1 MKSILTSQLSTFNSH
16 KNTTMKHK
24 SIFSLLFF
32 LMGVGIAT
40 TSCEDMLTPDLTRY
54 TENFSGRDTVYFYN
68 GILRNVQDM
77 VEQNELLGDLRSDL
91 VATTKYTSDSISNI
105 VKYENKRI
113 DGEDQLLN
121 RAAYY
126 KVINQCNFYL
136 AKVDTTAQKNNFKYM
151 KREYAQVLNIR
162 AWAYL
167 QLVQT
172 YGTVPFITKP
182 VDNADT
188 GWEKNPEKW
197 ASADNL
203 LDLLKADL
211 KTANVIEYANGYGY
225 PDYGE
230 YKTGNSNFSVKT
242 SYLRFY
248 SDLILGDLYLL
259 HSANRQDYVE
269 AAKSYYKFL
278 RRYNNTT
285 YNVAGN
291 FASYTRSQL
300 PNGTYQYSPRVDAWI
315 GSGLNASSLGNENI
329 TIIPSAANNTFGR
342 VLSRSVQIFGF
353 DPSSRNSTS
362 SDVNGGNVSTS
373 GQVTISVN
381 YRSRQVGPSNAYVN
395 LCKAQSYS
403 NTEYAND
410 GTASNIN
417 YYTGVG
423 DARLHGSAPIVE
435 TKEGGREESENRYIM
450 KSAVPASV
458 DGSGLANGYSFK
470 HFRSIYRV
478 RQVWLRYAEAINR
491 AGYPRLAF
499 AVLRDGLN
507 RQTLPTLTDSI
518 KYIDKDSVYHTVTYL
533 DSTSVE
539 NSSRGVFYLG
549 NDEMRRAQ
557 ADPEHA
563 LFLPDFVN
571 KDNNEWLSN
580 RGIHEQ
586 GCGASSVLDTIFSYK
601 NVVAKRIEEEAKR
614 TNSLTASV
622 KRQIRN
628 LRRYDA
634 TGDEEEGDG
643 PTLDEIRETYK
654 EIDEPAPAEV
664 NPLEVQAVETLIAD
678 ECALETAYEGSRMF
692 DLIRFA
698 RHMNNDASGASNFN
712 ATYGTT
718 WLAWKIARRNENLKP
733 YESPAVYDG
742 SLYTLLLNPENWY
755 IVSPKY

>member
-1 MKSILTSQLSTFNSH
+1 
-16 KNTTMKHK
+16 
-24 SIFSLLFF
+24 
-32 LMGVGIAT
+32 MGVGIAT

-91 VATTKYTSDSISNI
+91 VTTTKYTSDSISNI

-136 AKVDTTAQKNNFKYM
+136 AKVDTTAQKNNIKYM

-197 ASADNL
+197 ATADNL

-211 KTANVIEYANGYGY
+211 KTANGIEYANGYGY

-230 YKTGNSNFSVKT
+230 YQTGNSNFKVNTK
-242 SYLRFY
+242 YLRFY

-259 HSANRQDYVE
+259 HSANRQDYIE

-278 RRYNNTT
+278 RRYNNST
-285 YNVAGN
+285 YNVTGG
-291 FASYTRSQL
+291 FATYSRYQL
-300 PNGTYQYSPRVDAWI
+300 PNGTYQYTPNVDSWI

-342 VLSRSVQIFGF
+342 VLSRNVQIFGF

-362 SDVNGGNVSTS
+362 SDVNGGSVSTS

-395 LCKAQSYS
+395 LCKTQSYS
-403 NTEYAND
+403 NTEYAS
-410 GTASNIN
+410 GIASNIT
-417 YYTGVG
+417 YFTGVG
-423 DARLHGSAPIVE
+423 DARMYGTAPIVE
-435 TKEGGREESENRYIM
+435 TKEGGRDENENRYIM
-450 KSAVPASV
+450 KSAVPSSV
-458 DGSGLANGYSFK
+458 DGSGLAHGASFK
-470 HFRSIYRV
+470 QFRSIYRV

-491 AGYPRLAF
+491 AGFPRLAF
-499 AVLRDGLN
+499 AVLRDGIDH
-507 RQTLPTLTDSI
+507 QTLPTLTDSI
-518 KYIDKDSVYHTVTYL
+518 KYINADSTKYHTVTYL

-539 NSSRGVFYLG
+539 NTSRGVFYLG

-557 ADPEHA
+557 AEPEHS
-563 LFLPDFVN
+563 LFLPDFEN

-622 KRQIRN
+622 KRHIRN
-628 LRRYDA
+628 LRRYDVTVGDDTNTG
-634 TGDEEEGDG
+634 TGDVEEDG
-643 PTLDEIRETYK
+643 EQK
-654 EIDEPAPAEV
+654 EPAPAEV

-698 RHMNNDASGASNFN
+698 RHMNNDASGVPGFTP
-712 ATYGTT
+712 TYGTT

-733 YESPAVYDG
+733 YEDPTLYDG
-742 SLYTLLLNPENWY
+742 SLYTLLLDPNNWY

>member
-1 MKSILTSQLSTFNSH
+1 
-16 KNTTMKHK
+16 
-24 SIFSLLFF
+24 
-32 LMGVGIAT
+32 MGVGIAT

-136 AKVDTTAQKNNFKYM
+136 AKVDTTAQKNNIKYM

-197 ASADNL
+197 ATADNL

-211 KTANVIEYANGYGY
+211 KTANGIEYANGYGY

-230 YKTGNSNFSVKT
+230 YQTGNSNFKVNTK
-242 SYLRFY
+242 YLRFY

-259 HSANRQDYVE
+259 HSANRQDYIE

-285 YNVAGN
+285 YNVTGN
-291 FASYTRSQL
+291 FATYSRSQL
-300 PNGTYQYSPRVDAWI
+300 PNGTYQYYPRVDSWI

-342 VLSRSVQIFGF
+342 VLSRNVQIFGF

-362 SDVNGGNVSTS
+362 SDVNGGSVSTS

-395 LCKAQSYS
+395 LCKTQSYS
-403 NTEYAND
+403 NTEYAS
-410 GTASNIN
+410 GIASNIT
-417 YYTGVG
+417 YFTGVG
-423 DARLHGSAPIVE
+423 DARMYGTAPIVE
-435 TKEGGREESENRYIM
+435 TKEGGRDENENRYIM
-450 KSAVPASV
+450 KSAVPSSV
-458 DGSGLANGYSFK
+458 DGSGLAHGASFK

-491 AGYPRLAF
+491 AGFPRLAF
-499 AVLRDGLN
+499 AVLRDGLDH
-507 RQTLPTLTDSI
+507 QTLPTLTDSI
-518 KYIDKDSVYHTVTYL
+518 KYINADSTKYHTVTYL

-539 NSSRGVFYLG
+539 NTSRGVFYLG

-557 ADPEHA
+557 AEPEHS
-563 LFLPDFVN
+563 LFLPDFEN

-622 KRQIRN
+622 KRHIRN
-628 LRRYDA
+628 LRRYDVTVGDDTNTG
-634 TGDEEEGDG
+634 TGDVEEDG
-643 PTLDEIRETYK
+643 EQK
-654 EIDEPAPAEV
+654 EPAPAEV

-698 RHMNNDASGASNFN
+698 RHMNNDASGVPGFTP
-712 ATYGTT
+712 TYGTT

-733 YESPAVYDG
+733 YEDPTIYDG
-742 SLYTLLLNPENWY
+742 SLYTLLLDPNNWY

>member
-1 MKSILTSQLSTFNSH
+1 
-16 KNTTMKHK
+16 
-24 SIFSLLFF
+24 
-32 LMGVGIAT
+32 MGVGIAT

-91 VATTKYTSDSISNI
+91 VTTTKYTSDSISNI

-136 AKVDTTAQKNNFKYM
+136 AKVDTTAQKNNIKYM

-197 ASADNL
+197 ATADNL

-211 KTANVIEYANGYGY
+211 KTANGIEYANGYGY

-230 YKTGNSNFSVKT
+230 YQTGNSNFKVNTK
-242 SYLRFY
+242 YLRFY

-259 HSANRQDYVE
+259 HSANRQDYIE

-278 RRYNNTT
+278 RRYNNST
-285 YNVAGN
+285 YNVTGG
-291 FASYTRSQL
+291 FATYSRYQL
-300 PNGTYQYSPRVDAWI
+300 PNGTYQYTPNVDSWI

-342 VLSRSVQIFGF
+342 VLSRNVQIFGF

-362 SDVNGGNVSTS
+362 SDVNGGSVSTS

-395 LCKAQSYS
+395 LCKTQSYS
-403 NTEYAND
+403 NTEYAS
-410 GTASNIN
+410 GIASNIT
-417 YYTGVG
+417 YFTGVG
-423 DARLHGSAPIVE
+423 DARMYGTAPIVE
-435 TKEGGREESENRYIM
+435 TKEGGRDENENRYIM
-450 KSAVPASV
+450 KSAVPSSV
-458 DGSGLANGYSFK
+458 DGSGLAHGASFK

-491 AGYPRLAF
+491 AGFPRLAF
-499 AVLRDGLN
+499 AVLRDGIDH
-507 RQTLPTLTDSI
+507 QTLPTLTDSI
-518 KYIDKDSVYHTVTYL
+518 KYINADSTKYHTVTYL

-539 NSSRGVFYLG
+539 NTSRGVFYLG

-557 ADPEHA
+557 AEPEHS
-563 LFLPDFVN
+563 LFLPDFEN

-622 KRQIRN
+622 KRHIRN
-628 LRRYDA
+628 LRRYDVTVGDDTNTG
-634 TGDEEEGDG
+634 TGDVEEDG
-643 PTLDEIRETYK
+643 EQK
-654 EIDEPAPAEV
+654 EPAPAEV

-698 RHMNNDASGASNFN
+698 RHMNNDASGVSSFTP
-712 ATYGTT
+712 TYGTT

-733 YESPAVYDG
+733 YEDPTIYDG
-742 SLYTLLLNPENWY
+742 SLYTLLLDPSNWY

>member
-1 MKSILTSQLSTFNSH
+1 
-16 KNTTMKHK
+16 
-24 SIFSLLFF
+24 
-32 LMGVGIAT
+32 MGVGIAT

-136 AKVDTTAQKNNFKYM
+136 AKVDTTAQKNNIKYM

-197 ASADNL
+197 ATADNL

-211 KTANVIEYANGYGY
+211 KTANGIEYANGYGY

-230 YKTGNSNFSVKT
+230 YQTGNSNFKVNTK
-242 SYLRFY
+242 YLRFY

-259 HSANRQDYVE
+259 HSANRQDYIE

-285 YNVAGN
+285 YNVTGN
-291 FASYTRSQL
+291 FATYSRSQL
-300 PNGTYQYSPRVDAWI
+300 PNGTYQYYPRVDSWI

-342 VLSRSVQIFGF
+342 VLSRNVQIFGF

-362 SDVNGGNVSTS
+362 SDVNGGSVSTS

-403 NTEYAND
+403 NTEYAS
-410 GTASNIN
+410 GIASNIT
-417 YYTGVG
+417 YFTGVG
-423 DARLHGSAPIVE
+423 DARMYGTAPIVE
-435 TKEGGREESENRYIM
+435 TKEGGRDENENRYIM
-450 KSAVPASV
+450 KSAVPSSV
-458 DGSGLANGYSFK
+458 DGSGLAHGASFK

-491 AGYPRLAF
+491 AGFPRLAF
-499 AVLRDGLN
+499 AVLRDGLDH
-507 RQTLPTLTDSI
+507 QTLPTLTDSI
-518 KYIDKDSVYHTVTYL
+518 KYINADSTKYHTVTYL

-539 NSSRGVFYLG
+539 NTSRGVFYLG

-557 ADPEHA
+557 AEPEHS
-563 LFLPDFVN
+563 LFLPDFEN

-622 KRQIRN
+622 KRKIRN
-628 LRRYDA
+628 LRRYDVTVGDDTNTG
-634 TGDEEEGDG
+634 TGDVEEDG
-643 PTLDEIRETYK
+643 EQK
-654 EIDEPAPAEV
+654 EPAPAEV

-698 RHMNNDASGASNFN
+698 RHMNNDASGVPGFTP
-712 ATYGTT
+712 TYGTT

-733 YESPAVYDG
+733 YEDPTIYDG
-742 SLYTLLLNPENWY
+742 SLYTLLLDPSNWY

>member
-1 MKSILTSQLSTFNSH
+1 
-16 KNTTMKHK
+16 
-24 SIFSLLFF
+24 
-32 LMGVGIAT
+32 MGVGIST

-91 VATTKYTSDSISNI
+91 VTTTKYTSDSISNI

-136 AKVDTTAQKNNFKYM
+136 AKVDTTAQKNNIKYM

-197 ASADNL
+197 ATADNL

-211 KTANVIEYANGYGY
+211 KTANGIEYANGYGY

-230 YKTGNSNFSVKT
+230 YQTGNSNFKVNTK
-242 SYLRFY
+242 YLRFY

-259 HSANRQDYVE
+259 HSANRQDYIE

-278 RRYNNTT
+278 RRYNNST
-285 YNVAGN
+285 YNVTGG
-291 FASYTRSQL
+291 FATYSRYQL
-300 PNGTYQYSPRVDAWI
+300 PNGTYQYTPNVDSWI

-342 VLSRSVQIFGF
+342 VLSRNVQIFGF

-362 SDVNGGNVSTS
+362 SDVNGGSVSTS

-403 NTEYAND
+403 NTEYAS
-410 GTASNIN
+410 GIASNIT
-417 YYTGVG
+417 YFTGVG
-423 DARLHGSAPIVE
+423 DARMYGTAPIVE
-435 TKEGGREESENRYIM
+435 TKEGGRDENENRYIM
-450 KSAVPASV
+450 KSAVPSSV
-458 DGSGLANGYSFK
+458 DGSGLAHGASFK

-491 AGYPRLAF
+491 AGFPRLAF
-499 AVLRDGLN
+499 AVLRDGLDH
-507 RQTLPTLTDSI
+507 QTLPTLTDSI
-518 KYIDKDSVYHTVTYL
+518 KYINADSTKYHTVTYL

-539 NSSRGVFYLG
+539 NTSRGVFYLG

-557 ADPEHA
+557 AEPEHS
-563 LFLPDFVN
+563 LFLPDFEN

-622 KRQIRN
+622 KRHIRN
-628 LRRYDA
+628 LRRYDVTVGDDTNTG
-634 TGDEEEGDG
+634 TGDVEEDG
-643 PTLDEIRETYK
+643 EQK
-654 EIDEPAPAEV
+654 EPAPAEV

-698 RHMNNDASGASNFN
+698 RHMNNDASGVPGFTP
-712 ATYGTT
+712 TYGTT

-733 YESPAVYDG
+733 YEDPTIYDG
-742 SLYTLLLNPENWY
+742 SLYTLLLDPSNWY

>member
-1 MKSILTSQLSTFNSH
+1 
-16 KNTTMKHK
+16 
-24 SIFSLLFF
+24 
-32 LMGVGIAT
+32 MGVGIAT

-91 VATTKYTSDSISNI
+91 VTTTKYTSDSISNI

-136 AKVDTTAQKNNFKYM
+136 AKVDTTAQKNNIKYM

-197 ASADNL
+197 ATADNL

-211 KTANVIEYANGYGY
+211 KTANGIEYANGYGY

-230 YKTGNSNFSVKT
+230 YQTGNSNFKVNTK
-242 SYLRFY
+242 YLRFY

-259 HSANRQDYVE
+259 HSANRQDYIE

-278 RRYNNTT
+278 RRYNNST
-285 YNVAGN
+285 YNVTGG
-291 FASYTRSQL
+291 FATYSRYQL
-300 PNGTYQYSPRVDAWI
+300 PNGTYQYTPNVDSWI

-342 VLSRSVQIFGF
+342 VLSRNVQIFGF

-362 SDVNGGNVSTS
+362 SDVNGGSVSTS

-403 NTEYAND
+403 NTEYAS
-410 GTASNIN
+410 GIASNIT
-417 YYTGVG
+417 YFTGVG
-423 DARLHGSAPIVE
+423 DARMYGTAPIVE
-435 TKEGGREESENRYIM
+435 TKEGGRDENENRYIM
-450 KSAVPASV
+450 KSAVPSSV
-458 DGSGLANGYSFK
+458 DGSGLAHGASFK

-491 AGYPRLAF
+491 AGFPRLAF
-499 AVLRDGLN
+499 AVLRDGLDH
-507 RQTLPTLTDSI
+507 QTLPTLTDSI
-518 KYIDKDSVYHTVTYL
+518 KYINADSTKYHTVTYL

-539 NSSRGVFYLG
+539 NTSRGVFYLG

-557 ADPEHA
+557 AEPEHS
-563 LFLPDFVN
+563 LFLPDFEN

-622 KRQIRN
+622 KRKIRN
-628 LRRYDA
+628 LRRYDVTVGDDTNTG
-634 TGDEEEGDG
+634 TGDVEEDG
-643 PTLDEIRETYK
+643 EQK
-654 EIDEPAPAEV
+654 EPAPAEV

-698 RHMNNDASGASNFN
+698 RHMNNDASGVPSFTP
-712 ATYGTT
+712 TYGTT

-733 YESPAVYDG
+733 YEDPTLYDG
-742 SLYTLLLNPENWY
+742 SLYTLLLDPNNWY

>member
-1 MKSILTSQLSTFNSH
+1 
-16 KNTTMKHK
+16 
-24 SIFSLLFF
+24 
-32 LMGVGIAT
+32 MGVGIAT

-91 VATTKYTSDSISNI
+91 VTTTKYTSDSISNI

-136 AKVDTTAQKNNFKYM
+136 AKVDTTAQKNNIKYM

-197 ASADNL
+197 ATADNL

-211 KTANVIEYANGYGY
+211 KTANGIEYANGYGY

-230 YKTGNSNFSVKT
+230 YQTGNSNFKVNTK
-242 SYLRFY
+242 YLRFY

-259 HSANRQDYVE
+259 HSANRQDYIE

-278 RRYNNTT
+278 RRYNNST
-285 YNVAGN
+285 YNVTGG
-291 FASYTRSQL
+291 FATYSRYQL
-300 PNGTYQYSPRVDAWI
+300 PNGTYQYTPNVDSWI

-342 VLSRSVQIFGF
+342 VLSRNVQIFGF

-362 SDVNGGNVSTS
+362 SDVNGGSVSTS

-403 NTEYAND
+403 NTEYAS
-410 GTASNIN
+410 GIASNIT
-417 YYTGVG
+417 YFTGVG
-423 DARLHGSAPIVE
+423 DARMYGTAPIVE
-435 TKEGGREESENRYIM
+435 TKEGGRDENENRYIM

-458 DGSGLANGYSFK
+458 DGSGLAHGASFK

-491 AGYPRLAF
+491 AGFPRLAF
-499 AVLRDGLN
+499 AVLRDGLDH
-507 RQTLPTLTDSI
+507 QTLPTLTDSI
-518 KYIDKDSVYHTVTYL
+518 KYINADSTKYHTVTYL

-539 NSSRGVFYLG
+539 NTSRGVFYLG

-557 ADPEHA
+557 AEPEHS
-563 LFLPDFVN
+563 LFLPDFEN

-622 KRQIRN
+622 KRHIRN
-628 LRRYDA
+628 LRRYDVTVGDDTNTG
-634 TGDEEEGDG
+634 TGDVEEDG
-643 PTLDEIRETYK
+643 EQK
-654 EIDEPAPAEV
+654 EPAPAEV

-698 RHMNNDASGASNFN
+698 RHMNNDASGVPGFTP
-712 ATYGTT
+712 TYGTT

-733 YESPAVYDG
+733 YEDPTIYDG
-742 SLYTLLLNPENWY
+742 SLYTLLLDPSNWY

>member
-1 MKSILTSQLSTFNSH
+1 
-16 KNTTMKHK
+16 
-24 SIFSLLFF
+24 
-32 LMGVGIAT
+32 MGVGFAT

-91 VATTKYTSDSISNI
+91 VTTTKYTSDSISNI

-136 AKVDTTAQKNNFKYM
+136 AKVDTTAQKNNIKYM

-197 ASADNL
+197 ATADNL

-211 KTANVIEYANGYGY
+211 KTANGIEYANGYGY

-230 YKTGNSNFSVKT
+230 YQTGNSNFKVNTK
-242 SYLRFY
+242 YLRFY

-259 HSANRQDYVE
+259 HSANRQDYIE

-278 RRYNNTT
+278 RRYNNST
-285 YNVAGN
+285 YNVTGG
-291 FASYTRSQL
+291 FATYSRYQL
-300 PNGTYQYSPRVDAWI
+300 PNGTYQYTPNVDSWI

-342 VLSRSVQIFGF
+342 VLSRNVQIFGF

-362 SDVNGGNVSTS
+362 SDVNGGSVSTS

-395 LCKAQSYS
+395 LCKTQSYS
-403 NTEYAND
+403 NTEYAS
-410 GTASNIN
+410 GIASNIT
-417 YYTGVG
+417 YFTGVG
-423 DARLHGSAPIVE
+423 DARMYGTAPIVE
-435 TKEGGREESENRYIM
+435 TKEGGRDENENRYIM
-450 KSAVPASV
+450 KSAVPSSV
-458 DGSGLANGYSFK
+458 DGSGLAHGASFK

-491 AGYPRLAF
+491 AGFPRLAF
-499 AVLRDGLN
+499 AVLRDGIDH
-507 RQTLPTLTDSI
+507 QTLPTLTDSI
-518 KYIDKDSVYHTVTYL
+518 KYINADSTKYHTVTYL

-539 NSSRGVFYLG
+539 NTSRGVFYLG

-557 ADPEHA
+557 AEPEHS
-563 LFLPDFVN
+563 LFLPDFEN

-622 KRQIRN
+622 KRHIRN
-628 LRRYDA
+628 LRRYDVTVGDDTNTG
-634 TGDEEEGDG
+634 TGDVEEDG
-643 PTLDEIRETYK
+643 EQK
-654 EIDEPAPAEV
+654 EPAPAEV

-698 RHMNNDASGASNFN
+698 RHMNNDASGVPGFTP
-712 ATYGTT
+712 TYGTT

-733 YESPAVYDG
+733 YEDPTLYDG
-742 SLYTLLLNPENWY
+742 SLYTLLLDPSNWY

>member
-1 MKSILTSQLSTFNSH
+1 
-16 KNTTMKHK
+16 
-24 SIFSLLFF
+24 
-32 LMGVGIAT
+32 MGVGIAT

-91 VATTKYTSDSISNI
+91 VTTTKYTSDSISNI

-136 AKVDTTAQKNNFKYM
+136 AKVDTTAQKNNIKYM

-197 ASADNL
+197 ATADNL

-211 KTANVIEYANGYGY
+211 KTANGIEYANGYGY

-230 YKTGNSNFSVKT
+230 YQTGNSNFKVNTK
-242 SYLRFY
+242 YLRFY

-259 HSANRQDYVE
+259 HSANRQDYIE

-278 RRYNNTT
+278 RRYNNST
-285 YNVAGN
+285 YNVTGG
-291 FASYTRSQL
+291 FATYSRYQL
-300 PNGTYQYSPRVDAWI
+300 PNGTYQYTPNVDSWI

-342 VLSRSVQIFGF
+342 VLSRNVQIFGF

-362 SDVNGGNVSTS
+362 SDVNGGSVSTS

-403 NTEYAND
+403 NTEYAS
-410 GTASNIN
+410 GIASNIT
-417 YYTGVG
+417 YFTGVG
-423 DARLHGSAPIVE
+423 DARMYGTAPIVE
-435 TKEGGREESENRYIM
+435 TKEGGRDENENRYIM
-450 KSAVPASV
+450 KSAVPSSV
-458 DGSGLANGYSFK
+458 DGSGLAHGASFK

-491 AGYPRLAF
+491 AGFPRLAF
-499 AVLRDGLN
+499 AVLRDGLDH
-507 RQTLPTLTDSI
+507 QTLPTLTDSI
-518 KYIDKDSVYHTVTYL
+518 KYINADSTKYHTVTYL

-539 NSSRGVFYLG
+539 NTSRGVFYLG

-557 ADPEHA
+557 AEPEHS
-563 LFLPDFVN
+563 LFLPDFEN

-622 KRQIRN
+622 KRHIRN
-628 LRRYDA
+628 LRRYDVTVGDDTNTG
-634 TGDEEEGDG
+634 TGDVEEDG
-643 PTLDEIRETYK
+643 EQK
-654 EIDEPAPAEV
+654 EPAPAEV

-698 RHMNNDASGASNFN
+698 RHMNNDASGVPGFTP
-712 ATYGTT
+712 TYGTT

-733 YESPAVYDG
+733 YEDPTIYDG
-742 SLYTLLLNPENWY
+742 SLYTLLLDPNNWY

>member
-1 MKSILTSQLSTFNSH
+1 
-16 KNTTMKHK
+16 
-24 SIFSLLFF
+24 
-32 LMGVGIAT
+32 MGVGIAT

-136 AKVDTTAQKNNFKYM
+136 AKVDTTAQKNNIKYM

-197 ASADNL
+197 ATADNL

-211 KTANVIEYANGYGY
+211 KTANGIEYANGYGY

-230 YKTGNSNFSVKT
+230 YQTGNSNFKVNTK
-242 SYLRFY
+242 YLRFY

-259 HSANRQDYVE
+259 HSANRQDYIE

-278 RRYNNTT
+278 RRYNNST
-285 YNVAGN
+285 YNVTGG
-291 FASYTRSQL
+291 FATYSRYQL
-300 PNGTYQYSPRVDAWI
+300 PNGTYQYTPNVDSWI

-342 VLSRSVQIFGF
+342 VLSRNVQIFGF

-362 SDVNGGNVSTS
+362 SDVNGGSVSTS

-395 LCKAQSYS
+395 LCKTQSYS
-403 NTEYAND
+403 NTEYAS
-410 GTASNIN
+410 GIASNIT
-417 YYTGVG
+417 YFTGVG
-423 DARLHGSAPIVE
+423 DARMYGTAPIVE
-435 TKEGGREESENRYIM
+435 TKEGGRDENENRYIM
-450 KSAVPASV
+450 KSAVPSSV
-458 DGSGLANGYSFK
+458 DGSGLAHGASFK

-491 AGYPRLAF
+491 AGFPRLAF
-499 AVLRDGLN
+499 AVLRDGLDH
-507 RQTLPTLTDSI
+507 QTLPTLTDSI
-518 KYIDKDSVYHTVTYL
+518 KYINADSTKYHTVTYL

-539 NSSRGVFYLG
+539 NTSRGVFYLG

-557 ADPEHA
+557 AEPEHS
-563 LFLPDFVN
+563 LFLPDFEN

-622 KRQIRN
+622 KRHIRN
-628 LRRYDA
+628 LRRYDVTVGDDTNTG
-634 TGDEEEGDG
+634 TGDVEEDG
-643 PTLDEIRETYK
+643 EQK
-654 EIDEPAPAEV
+654 EPAPAEV

-698 RHMNNDASGASNFN
+698 RHMNNDASGVPGFTP
-712 ATYGTT
+712 TYGTT

-733 YESPAVYDG
+733 YEDPTIYDG
-742 SLYTLLLNPENWY
+742 SLYTLLLDPNNWY

>member
-1 MKSILTSQLSTFNSH
+1 
-16 KNTTMKHK
+16 
-24 SIFSLLFF
+24 
-32 LMGVGIAT
+32 MGVGIAT

-91 VATTKYTSDSISNI
+91 VTTTKYTSDSISNI

-136 AKVDTTAQKNNFKYM
+136 AKVDTTAQKNNIKYM

-197 ASADNL
+197 ATADNL

-211 KTANVIEYANGYGY
+211 KTANGIEYANGYGY

-230 YKTGNSNFSVKT
+230 YQTGNSNFKVNTK
-242 SYLRFY
+242 YLRFY

-259 HSANRQDYVE
+259 HSANRQDYIE

-278 RRYNNTT
+278 RRYNNST
-285 YNVAGN
+285 YNVTGG
-291 FASYTRSQL
+291 FATYSRYQL
-300 PNGTYQYSPRVDAWI
+300 PNGTYQYTPNVVSWI

-342 VLSRSVQIFGF
+342 VLSRNVQIFGF

-362 SDVNGGNVSTS
+362 SDVNGGSVSTS

-403 NTEYAND
+403 NTEYAS
-410 GTASNIN
+410 GIASNIT
-417 YYTGVG
+417 YFTGVG
-423 DARLHGSAPIVE
+423 DARMYGTAPIVE
-435 TKEGGREESENRYIM
+435 TKEGGRDENENRYIM
-450 KSAVPASV
+450 KSAVPSSV
-458 DGSGLANGYSFK
+458 DGSGLAHGASFK

-491 AGYPRLAF
+491 AGFPRLAF
-499 AVLRDGLN
+499 AVLRDGIDH
-507 RQTLPTLTDSI
+507 QTLPTLTDSI
-518 KYIDKDSVYHTVTYL
+518 KYINADSTKYHTVTYL

-539 NSSRGVFYLG
+539 NTSRGVFYLG

-557 ADPEHA
+557 AEPEHS
-563 LFLPDFVN
+563 LFLPDFEN

-622 KRQIRN
+622 KRHIRN
-628 LRRYDA
+628 LRRYDVTVGDDTNTG
-634 TGDEEEGDG
+634 TGDVEEDG
-643 PTLDEIRETYK
+643 EQK
-654 EIDEPAPAEV
+654 EPAPAEV

-698 RHMNNDASGASNFN
+698 RHMNNDASGVPGFTP
-712 ATYGTT
+712 TYGTT

-733 YESPAVYDG
+733 YEDPTLYDG
-742 SLYTLLLNPENWY
+742 SLYTLLLDPNNWY

>member
-1 MKSILTSQLSTFNSH
+1 
-16 KNTTMKHK
+16 MKHK

-136 AKVDTTAQKNNFKYM
+136 AKVDTTAQKNNIKYM

-197 ASADNL
+197 ATADNL

-211 KTANVIEYANGYGY
+211 KTANGIEYANGYGY

-230 YKTGNSNFSVKT
+230 YQTGNSNFKVNTK
-242 SYLRFY
+242 YLRFY

-259 HSANRQDYVE
+259 HSANRQDYIE

-278 RRYNNTT
+278 RRYNNST
-285 YNVAGN
+285 YNVTGG
-291 FASYTRSQL
+291 FATYSRYQL
-300 PNGTYQYSPRVDAWI
+300 PNGTYQYTPNVDSWI

-342 VLSRSVQIFGF
+342 VLSRNVQIFGF

-362 SDVNGGNVSTS
+362 SDVNGGSVSTS

-403 NTEYAND
+403 NTEYAS
-410 GTASNIN
+410 GIASNIT
-417 YYTGVG
+417 YFTGVG
-423 DARLHGSAPIVE
+423 DARMYGTAPIVE
-435 TKEGGREESENRYIM
+435 TKEGGRDENENRYIM
-450 KSAVPASV
+450 KSAVPSSV
-458 DGSGLANGYSFK
+458 DGSGLAHGASFK

-491 AGYPRLAF
+491 AGFPRLAF
-499 AVLRDGLN
+499 AVLRDGLDH
-507 RQTLPTLTDSI
+507 QTLPTLTDSI
-518 KYIDKDSVYHTVTYL
+518 KYINADSTKYHTVTYL

-539 NSSRGVFYLG
+539 NTSRGVFYLG

-557 ADPEHA
+557 AEPEHS
-563 LFLPDFVN
+563 LFLPDFEN

-622 KRQIRN
+622 KRHIRN
-628 LRRYDA
+628 LRRYDVTVGDDTNTG
-634 TGDEEEGDG
+634 TGDVEEDG
-643 PTLDEIRETYK
+643 EQK
-654 EIDEPAPAEV
+654 EPAPAEV

-698 RHMNNDASGASNFN
+698 RHMNNDASGVPGFTP
-712 ATYGTT
+712 TYGTT

-733 YESPAVYDG
+733 YEDPTLYDG
-742 SLYTLLLNPENWY
+742 SLYTLLLDPNNWY

>member
-1 MKSILTSQLSTFNSH
+1 
-16 KNTTMKHK
+16 MKHK

-32 LMGVGIAT
+32 LMGVGIST

-91 VATTKYTSDSISNI
+91 VTTTKYTSDSISNI

-136 AKVDTTAQKNNFKYM
+136 AKVDTTAQKNNIKYM

-197 ASADNL
+197 ATADNL

-211 KTANVIEYANGYGY
+211 KTANGIEYANGYGY

-230 YKTGNSNFSVKT
+230 YQTGNSNFKVNTK
-242 SYLRFY
+242 YLRFY

-259 HSANRQDYVE
+259 HSANRQDYIE

-278 RRYNNTT
+278 RRYNNST
-285 YNVAGN
+285 YNVTGG
-291 FASYTRSQL
+291 FATYSRYQL
-300 PNGTYQYSPRVDAWI
+300 PNGTYQYTPNVDSWI

-342 VLSRSVQIFGF
+342 VLSRNVQIFGF

-362 SDVNGGNVSTS
+362 SDVNGGSVSTS

-403 NTEYAND
+403 NTEYAS
-410 GTASNIN
+410 GIASNIT
-417 YYTGVG
+417 YFTGVG
-423 DARLHGSAPIVE
+423 DARMYGTAPIVE
-435 TKEGGREESENRYIM
+435 TKEGGRDENENRYIM
-450 KSAVPASV
+450 KSAVPSSV
-458 DGSGLANGYSFK
+458 DGSGLAHGASFK

-491 AGYPRLAF
+491 AGFPRLAF
-499 AVLRDGLN
+499 AVLRDGLDH
-507 RQTLPTLTDSI
+507 QTLPTLTDSI
-518 KYIDKDSVYHTVTYL
+518 KYINADSTKYHTVTYL

-539 NSSRGVFYLG
+539 NTSRGVFYLG

-557 ADPEHA
+557 AEPEHS
-563 LFLPDFVN
+563 LFLPDFEN

-622 KRQIRN
+622 KRHIRN
-628 LRRYDA
+628 LRRYDVTVGDDTNTG
-634 TGDEEEGDG
+634 TGDVEEDG
-643 PTLDEIRETYK
+643 EQK
-654 EIDEPAPAEV
+654 EPAPAEV

-698 RHMNNDASGASNFN
+698 RHMNNDASGVPGFTP
-712 ATYGTT
+712 TYGTT

-733 YESPAVYDG
+733 YEDPTIYDG
-742 SLYTLLLNPENWY
+742 SLYTLLLDPSNWY

>member
-1 MKSILTSQLSTFNSH
+1 
-16 KNTTMKHK
+16 
-24 SIFSLLFF
+24 
-32 LMGVGIAT
+32 MGVGIAT

-136 AKVDTTAQKNNFKYM
+136 AKVDTTAQKNNIKYM

-197 ASADNL
+197 ATADNL

-211 KTANVIEYANGYGY
+211 KTANGIEYANGYGY

-230 YKTGNSNFSVKT
+230 YQTGNSNFKVNTK
-242 SYLRFY
+242 YLRFY

-259 HSANRQDYVE
+259 HSANRQDYIE

-278 RRYNNTT
+278 RRYNNST
-285 YNVAGN
+285 YNVTGG
-291 FASYTRSQL
+291 FATYSRYQL
-300 PNGTYQYSPRVDAWI
+300 PNGTYQYTPNVDSWI

-342 VLSRSVQIFGF
+342 VLSRNVQIFGF

-362 SDVNGGNVSTS
+362 SDVNGGSVSTS

-395 LCKAQSYS
+395 LCKTQSYS
-403 NTEYAND
+403 NTEYAS
-410 GTASNIN
+410 GIASNIT
-417 YYTGVG
+417 YFTGVG
-423 DARLHGSAPIVE
+423 DARMYGTAPIVE
-435 TKEGGREESENRYIM
+435 TKEGGRDENENRYIM
-450 KSAVPASV
+450 KSAVPSSV
-458 DGSGLANGYSFK
+458 DGSGLAHGASFK

-491 AGYPRLAF
+491 AGFPRLAF
-499 AVLRDGLN
+499 AVLRDGLDH
-507 RQTLPTLTDSI
+507 QTLPTLTDSI
-518 KYIDKDSVYHTVTYL
+518 KYINADSTKYHTVTYL

-539 NSSRGVFYLG
+539 NTSRGVFYLG

-557 ADPEHA
+557 AEPEHS
-563 LFLPDFVN
+563 LFLPDFEN

-622 KRQIRN
+622 KRHIRN
-628 LRRYDA
+628 LRRYDVTVGDDTNTG
-634 TGDEEEGDG
+634 TGDVEEDG
-643 PTLDEIRETYK
+643 EQK
-654 EIDEPAPAEV
+654 EPAPAEV

-698 RHMNNDASGASNFN
+698 RHMNNDASGVPGFTP
-712 ATYGTT
+712 TYGTT

-733 YESPAVYDG
+733 YEDPTIYDG
-742 SLYTLLLNPENWY
+742 SLYTLLLDPSNWY

>member
-1 MKSILTSQLSTFNSH
+1 
-16 KNTTMKHK
+16 
-24 SIFSLLFF
+24 
-32 LMGVGIAT
+32 MGVGIAT

-91 VATTKYTSDSISNI
+91 VTTTKYTSDSISNI

-136 AKVDTTAQKNNFKYM
+136 AKVDTTAQKNNIKYM

-197 ASADNL
+197 ATADNL

-211 KTANVIEYANGYGY
+211 KTANGIEYANGYGY

-230 YKTGNSNFSVKT
+230 YQTGNSNFKVNTK
-242 SYLRFY
+242 YLRFY

-259 HSANRQDYVE
+259 HSANRQDYIE

-278 RRYNNTT
+278 RRYNNST
-285 YNVAGN
+285 YNVTGG
-291 FASYTRSQL
+291 FATYSRYQL
-300 PNGTYQYSPRVDAWI
+300 PNGTYQYTPNVDSWI

-342 VLSRSVQIFGF
+342 VLSRNVQIFGF

-362 SDVNGGNVSTS
+362 SDVNGGSVSTS

-403 NTEYAND
+403 NTEYAS
-410 GTASNIN
+410 GIASNIT
-417 YYTGVG
+417 YFTGVG
-423 DARLHGSAPIVE
+423 DARMYGTAPIVE
-435 TKEGGREESENRYIM
+435 TKEGGRDENENRYIM
-450 KSAVPASV
+450 KSAVPSSV
-458 DGSGLANGYSFK
+458 DGSGLAHGASFK

-491 AGYPRLAF
+491 AGFPRLAF
-499 AVLRDGLN
+499 AVLRDGIDH
-507 RQTLPTLTDSI
+507 QTLPTLTDSI
-518 KYIDKDSVYHTVTYL
+518 KYINADSTKYHTVTYL

-539 NSSRGVFYLG
+539 NTSRGVFYLG

-557 ADPEHA
+557 AEPEHS
-563 LFLPDFVN
+563 LFLPDFEN

-622 KRQIRN
+622 KRHIRN
-628 LRRYDA
+628 LRCYDVTVGDDTNTG
-634 TGDEEEGDG
+634 TGDVEEDG
-643 PTLDEIRETYK
+643 EQK
-654 EIDEPAPAEV
+654 EPAPAEV

-698 RHMNNDASGASNFN
+698 RHMNNDASGVPGFTP
-712 ATYGTT
+712 TYGTT

-733 YESPAVYDG
+733 YEDPTLYDG
-742 SLYTLLLNPENWY
+742 SLYTLLLDPNNWY

>member
-1 MKSILTSQLSTFNSH
+1 
-16 KNTTMKHK
+16 
-24 SIFSLLFF
+24 
-32 LMGVGIAT
+32 MGVGIAT

-91 VATTKYTSDSISNI
+91 VTTTKYTSDSISNI

-136 AKVDTTAQKNNFKYM
+136 AKVDTTAQKNNIKYM

-197 ASADNL
+197 ATADNL

-211 KTANVIEYANGYGY
+211 KTANGIEYANGYGY

-230 YKTGNSNFSVKT
+230 YQTGNSNFKVNTK
-242 SYLRFY
+242 YLRFY

-259 HSANRQDYVE
+259 HSANRQDYIE

-278 RRYNNTT
+278 RRYNNST
-285 YNVAGN
+285 YNVTGG
-291 FASYTRSQL
+291 FATYSRYQL
-300 PNGTYQYSPRVDAWI
+300 PNGTYQYTPNVYSWI

-342 VLSRSVQIFGF
+342 VLSRNVQIFGF

-362 SDVNGGNVSTS
+362 SDVNGGSVSTS

-395 LCKAQSYS
+395 LCKTQSYS
-403 NTEYAND
+403 NTEYAS
-410 GTASNIN
+410 GIASNIT
-417 YYTGVG
+417 YFTGVG
-423 DARLHGSAPIVE
+423 DARMYGTAPIVE
-435 TKEGGREESENRYIM
+435 TKEGGRNENENRYIM
-450 KSAVPASV
+450 KSAVPSSV
-458 DGSGLANGYSFK
+458 DGSGLAHGASFK

-491 AGYPRLAF
+491 AGFPRLAF
-499 AVLRDGLN
+499 AVLRDGLDH
-507 RQTLPTLTDSI
+507 QTLPTLTDSI
-518 KYIDKDSVYHTVTYL
+518 KYINADSTKYHTVTYL

-539 NSSRGVFYLG
+539 NTSRGVFYLG

-557 ADPEHA
+557 AEPEHS
-563 LFLPDFVN
+563 LFLPDFEN

-622 KRQIRN
+622 KRHIRN
-628 LRRYDA
+628 LRRYDVTVGDDTNTG
-634 TGDEEEGDG
+634 TGDVEEDG
-643 PTLDEIRETYK
+643 EQK
-654 EIDEPAPAEV
+654 EPAPAEV

-698 RHMNNDASGASNFN
+698 RHMNNDASGVPGFTP
-712 ATYGTT
+712 TYGTT

-733 YESPAVYDG
+733 YEDPTIYDG
-742 SLYTLLLNPENWY
+742 SLYTLLLDPNNWY

>member
-1 MKSILTSQLSTFNSH
+1 
-16 KNTTMKHK
+16 
-24 SIFSLLFF
+24 
-32 LMGVGIAT
+32 MGVGIAT

-136 AKVDTTAQKNNFKYM
+136 AKVDTTAQKNNIKYM

-197 ASADNL
+197 ATADNL

-211 KTANVIEYANGYGY
+211 KTANGIEYANGYGY

-230 YKTGNSNFSVKT
+230 YQTGNSNFKVNTK
-242 SYLRFY
+242 YLRFY

-259 HSANRQDYVE
+259 HSANRQDYIE

-278 RRYNNTT
+278 RRYNNST
-285 YNVAGN
+285 YNVTGG
-291 FASYTRSQL
+291 FATYSRYQL
-300 PNGTYQYSPRVDAWI
+300 PNGTYQYTPNVDSWI

-342 VLSRSVQIFGF
+342 VLSRNVQIFGF

-362 SDVNGGNVSTS
+362 SDVNGGSVSTS

-403 NTEYAND
+403 NTEYAS
-410 GTASNIN
+410 GIASNIT
-417 YYTGVG
+417 YFTGVG
-423 DARLHGSAPIVE
+423 DARMYGTAPIVE
-435 TKEGGREESENRYIM
+435 TKEGGRDENENRYIM

-458 DGSGLANGYSFK
+458 DGSGLAHGASFK

-491 AGYPRLAF
+491 AGFPRLAF
-499 AVLRDGLN
+499 AVLRDGLDH
-507 RQTLPTLTDSI
+507 QTLPTLTDSI
-518 KYIDKDSVYHTVTYL
+518 KYINADSTKYHTVTYL

-539 NSSRGVFYLG
+539 NTSRGVFYLG

-557 ADPEHA
+557 AEPEHS
-563 LFLPDFVN
+563 LFLPDFEN

-622 KRQIRN
+622 KRKIRN
-628 LRRYDA
+628 LRRYDVTVGDDTNTG
-634 TGDEEEGDG
+634 TGDVEEDG
-643 PTLDEIRETYK
+643 EQK
-654 EIDEPAPAEV
+654 EPAPAEV

-698 RHMNNDASGASNFN
+698 RHMNNDASGVPGFTP
-712 ATYGTT
+712 TYGTT

-733 YESPAVYDG
+733 YEDPTIYDG
-742 SLYTLLLNPENWY
+742 SLYTLLLDPSNWY

>member
-1 MKSILTSQLSTFNSH
+1 
-16 KNTTMKHK
+16 
-24 SIFSLLFF
+24 
-32 LMGVGIAT
+32 MGVGIAT

-91 VATTKYTSDSISNI
+91 VTTTKYTSDSISNI

-136 AKVDTTAQKNNFKYM
+136 AKVDTTAQKNNIKYM

-197 ASADNL
+197 ATADNL

-211 KTANVIEYANGYGY
+211 KTANGIEYANGYGY

-230 YKTGNSNFSVKT
+230 YQTGNSNFKVNTK
-242 SYLRFY
+242 YLRFY

-259 HSANRQDYVE
+259 HSANRQDYIE

-278 RRYNNTT
+278 RRYNNST
-285 YNVAGN
+285 YNVTGG
-291 FASYTRSQL
+291 FATYSRYQL
-300 PNGTYQYSPRVDAWI
+300 PNGTYQYTPNVDSWI

-342 VLSRSVQIFGF
+342 VLSRNVQIFGF

-362 SDVNGGNVSTS
+362 SDVNGGSVSTS

-403 NTEYAND
+403 NTEYAS
-410 GTASNIN
+410 GIASNIT
-417 YYTGVG
+417 YFTGVG
-423 DARLHGSAPIVE
+423 DARMYGTAPIVE
-435 TKEGGREESENRYIM
+435 TKEGGRDENENRYIM
-450 KSAVPASV
+450 KSAVPSSV
-458 DGSGLANGYSFK
+458 DGSGLAHGASFK

-491 AGYPRLAF
+491 AGFPRLAF
-499 AVLRDGLN
+499 AVLRDGIDH
-507 RQTLPTLTDSI
+507 QTLPTLTDSI
-518 KYIDKDSVYHTVTYL
+518 KYINADSTKYHTVTYL

-539 NSSRGVFYLG
+539 NTSRGVFYLG

-557 ADPEHA
+557 AEPEHS
-563 LFLPDFVN
+563 LFLPDFEN

-622 KRQIRN
+622 KRHIRN
-628 LRRYDA
+628 LRRYDVTVGDDTNTG
-634 TGDEEEGDG
+634 TGDVEEDG
-643 PTLDEIRETYK
+643 EQK
-654 EIDEPAPAEV
+654 EPAPAEV

-698 RHMNNDASGASNFN
+698 RHMNNDASGVPGFTP
-712 ATYGTT
+712 TYGTT

-733 YESPAVYDG
+733 YEDPTLYDG
-742 SLYTLLLNPENWY
+742 SLYTLLLDANNWY

>member
-1 MKSILTSQLSTFNSH
+1 
-16 KNTTMKHK
+16 
-24 SIFSLLFF
+24 
-32 LMGVGIAT
+32 MGVGIAT

-136 AKVDTTAQKNNFKYM
+136 AKVDTTAQKNNIKYM

-197 ASADNL
+197 ATADNL

-211 KTANVIEYANGYGY
+211 KTANGIEYANGYGY

-230 YKTGNSNFSVKT
+230 YQTGNSNFKVNTK
-242 SYLRFY
+242 YLRFY

-259 HSANRQDYVE
+259 HSANRQDYIE

-285 YNVAGN
+285 YNVTGN
-291 FASYTRSQL
+291 FATYSRSQL
-300 PNGTYQYSPRVDAWI
+300 PNGTYQYYPRVDSWI

-342 VLSRSVQIFGF
+342 VLSRNVQIFGF

-362 SDVNGGNVSTS
+362 SDVNGGSVSTS

-403 NTEYAND
+403 NTEYAS
-410 GTASNIN
+410 GIASNIT
-417 YYTGVG
+417 YFTGVG
-423 DARLHGSAPIVE
+423 DARMHGTTPIVE
-435 TKEGGREESENRYIM
+435 TKEGGRDETENRYIM

-458 DGSGLANGYSFK
+458 DGSGLASGYSFK

-491 AGYPRLAF
+491 AGFPRLAF
-499 AVLRDGLN
+499 AVLRDGLDH
-507 RQTLPTLTDSI
+507 QTLPTLTDSI
-518 KYIDKDSVYHTVTYL
+518 KYIDADSTKYHTVTYL

-539 NSSRGVFYLG
+539 NTSRGVFYLG

-557 ADPEHA
+557 AEPEHS
-563 LFLPDFVN
+563 LFLPDFEN

-622 KRQIRN
+622 KRHIRN
-628 LRRYDA
+628 LRRYDVTVGDDTNTG
-634 TGDEEEGDG
+634 TGDVEEDG
-643 PTLDEIRETYK
+643 EQK
-654 EIDEPAPAEV
+654 EPAPAEV

-698 RHMNNDASGASNFN
+698 RHMNNDASGVPGFTP
-712 ATYGTT
+712 TYGTT

-733 YESPAVYDG
+733 YEDPTLYDG
-742 SLYTLLLNPENWY
+742 SLYTLLLDPNNWY

>member
-1 MKSILTSQLSTFNSH
+1 
-16 KNTTMKHK
+16 
-24 SIFSLLFF
+24 
-32 LMGVGIAT
+32 MGVGIAT

-91 VATTKYTSDSISNI
+91 VTTTKYTSDSISNI

-136 AKVDTTAQKNNFKYM
+136 AKVDTTAQKNNIKYM

-197 ASADNL
+197 ATADNL

-211 KTANVIEYANGYGY
+211 KTANGIEYANGYGY

-230 YKTGNSNFSVKT
+230 YQTGNSNFKVNTK
-242 SYLRFY
+242 YLRFY

-259 HSANRQDYVE
+259 HSANRQDYIE

-278 RRYNNTT
+278 RRYNNST
-285 YNVAGN
+285 YNVTGG
-291 FASYTRSQL
+291 FATYSRYQL
-300 PNGTYQYSPRVDAWI
+300 PNGTYQYTPNVDSWI

-342 VLSRSVQIFGF
+342 VLSRNVQIFGF

-362 SDVNGGNVSTS
+362 SDVNGGSVSTS

-395 LCKAQSYS
+395 LCKTQSYS
-403 NTEYAND
+403 NTEYAS
-410 GTASNIN
+410 GIASNIT
-417 YYTGVG
+417 YFTGVG
-423 DARLHGSAPIVE
+423 DARMYGTAPIVE
-435 TKEGGREESENRYIM
+435 TKEGGRDENENRYIM
-450 KSAVPASV
+450 KSAVPSSV
-458 DGSGLANGYSFK
+458 DGSGLAHGASFK

-491 AGYPRLAF
+491 AGFPRLAF
-499 AVLRDGLN
+499 AVLRDGLDH
-507 RQTLPTLTDSI
+507 QTLPTLTDSI
-518 KYIDKDSVYHTVTYL
+518 KYINADSTKYHTVTYL

-539 NSSRGVFYLG
+539 NTSRGVFYLG

-557 ADPEHA
+557 AEPEHS
-563 LFLPDFVN
+563 LFLPDFEN

-622 KRQIRN
+622 KRHIRN
-628 LRRYDA
+628 LRRYDVTVGDDTNTG
-634 TGDEEEGDG
+634 TGDVEEDG
-643 PTLDEIRETYK
+643 EQK
-654 EIDEPAPAEV
+654 EPAPAEV

-698 RHMNNDASGASNFN
+698 RHMNNDASGVPGFTP
-712 ATYGTT
+712 TYGTT

-733 YESPAVYDG
+733 YEDPTIYDG
-742 SLYTLLLNPENWY
+742 SLYTLLLDLNNWY

>member
-1 MKSILTSQLSTFNSH
+1 
-16 KNTTMKHK
+16 
-24 SIFSLLFF
+24 
-32 LMGVGIAT
+32 MGVGIAT

-91 VATTKYTSDSISNI
+91 VTTTKYTSDSISNI

-136 AKVDTTAQKNNFKYM
+136 AKVDTTAQKNNIKYM

-197 ASADNL
+197 ATADNL

-211 KTANVIEYANGYGY
+211 KTANGIEYANGYGY

-230 YKTGNSNFSVKT
+230 YQTGNSNFKVNTK
-242 SYLRFY
+242 YLRFY

-259 HSANRQDYVE
+259 HSANRQDYIE

-278 RRYNNTT
+278 RRYNNST
-285 YNVAGN
+285 YNVTGG
-291 FASYTRSQL
+291 FATYSRYQL
-300 PNGTYQYSPRVDAWI
+300 PNGTYQYTPNVDSWI

-342 VLSRSVQIFGF
+342 VLSRNVQIFGF

-362 SDVNGGNVSTS
+362 SDVNGGSVSTS

-395 LCKAQSYS
+395 LCKTQSYS
-403 NTEYAND
+403 NTEYAS
-410 GTASNIN
+410 GIASNIT
-417 YYTGVG
+417 YFTGVG
-423 DARLHGSAPIVE
+423 DARMYGTAPIVE
-435 TKEGGREESENRYIM
+435 TKEGGRDENENRYIM
-450 KSAVPASV
+450 KSAVPSSV
-458 DGSGLANGYSFK
+458 DGSGLAHGASFK

-491 AGYPRLAF
+491 AGFPRLAF
-499 AVLRDGLN
+499 AVLRDGIDH
-507 RQTLPTLTDSI
+507 QTLPTLTDSI
-518 KYIDKDSVYHTVTYL
+518 KYINADSTKYHTVTYL

-539 NSSRGVFYLG
+539 NTSRGVFYLG

-557 ADPEHA
+557 AEPEHS
-563 LFLPDFVN
+563 LFLPDFEN

-622 KRQIRN
+622 KRHIRN
-628 LRRYDA
+628 LRRYDVTVGDDTNTG
-634 TGDEEEGDG
+634 TGDVEEDG
-643 PTLDEIRETYK
+643 EQK
-654 EIDEPAPAEV
+654 EPAPAEV

-698 RHMNNDASGASNFN
+698 RHMNNDASGVPSFTP
-712 ATYGTT
+712 TYGTT

-733 YESPAVYDG
+733 YEDPTIYDG
-742 SLYTLLLNPENWY
+742 SLYTLLLDPSNWY

>member
-1 MKSILTSQLSTFNSH
+1 
-16 KNTTMKHK
+16 
-24 SIFSLLFF
+24 
-32 LMGVGIAT
+32 MGVGIAT

-91 VATTKYTSDSISNI
+91 VTTTKYTSDSISNI

-136 AKVDTTAQKNNFKYM
+136 AKVDTTAHKNNIKYM

-197 ASADNL
+197 ATADNL

-211 KTANVIEYANGYGY
+211 KTANGIEYANGYGY

-230 YKTGNSNFSVKT
+230 YQTGNSNFKVNTK
-242 SYLRFY
+242 YLRFY

-259 HSANRQDYVE
+259 HSANRQDYIE

-278 RRYNNTT
+278 RRYNNST
-285 YNVAGN
+285 YNVTGG
-291 FASYTRSQL
+291 FATYSRYQL
-300 PNGTYQYSPRVDAWI
+300 PNGTYQYTPNVDSWI

-342 VLSRSVQIFGF
+342 VLSRNVQIFGF

-362 SDVNGGNVSTS
+362 SDVNGGSVSTS

-395 LCKAQSYS
+395 LCKTQSYS
-403 NTEYAND
+403 NTEYAS
-410 GTASNIN
+410 GIASNIT
-417 YYTGVG
+417 YFTGVG
-423 DARLHGSAPIVE
+423 DARMYGTAPIVE
-435 TKEGGREESENRYIM
+435 TKEGGRDENENRYIM
-450 KSAVPASV
+450 KSAVPSSV
-458 DGSGLANGYSFK
+458 DGSGLAHGASFK

-491 AGYPRLAF
+491 AGFPRLAF
-499 AVLRDGLN
+499 AVLRDGIDH
-507 RQTLPTLTDSI
+507 QTLPTLTDSI
-518 KYIDKDSVYHTVTYL
+518 KYINADSTKYHTVTYL

-539 NSSRGVFYLG
+539 NTSRGVFYLG

-557 ADPEHA
+557 AEPEHS
-563 LFLPDFVN
+563 LFLPDFEN

-622 KRQIRN
+622 KRHIRN
-628 LRRYDA
+628 LRRYDVTVGDDTNTG
-634 TGDEEEGDG
+634 TGDVEEDG
-643 PTLDEIRETYK
+643 EQK
-654 EIDEPAPAEV
+654 EPAPAEV

-698 RHMNNDASGASNFN
+698 RHMNNDASGVPGFTP
-712 ATYGTT
+712 TYGTT

-733 YESPAVYDG
+733 YEDPTLYDG
-742 SLYTLLLNPENWY
+742 SLYTLLLDPSNWY

>member
-1 MKSILTSQLSTFNSH
+1 
-16 KNTTMKHK
+16 
-24 SIFSLLFF
+24 
-32 LMGVGIAT
+32 MGVGIAT

-136 AKVDTTAQKNNFKYM
+136 AKVDTTAQKNNIKYM

-197 ASADNL
+197 ATADNL

-211 KTANVIEYANGYGY
+211 KTANGIEYANGYGY

-230 YKTGNSNFSVKT
+230 YQTGNSNFKVNTK
-242 SYLRFY
+242 YLRFY

-259 HSANRQDYVE
+259 HSANRQDYIE

-278 RRYNNTT
+278 RRYNNST
-285 YNVAGN
+285 YNVTGG
-291 FASYTRSQL
+291 FATYSRYQL
-300 PNGTYQYSPRVDAWI
+300 PNGTYQYTPNVDSWI

-342 VLSRSVQIFGF
+342 VLSRNVQIFGF

-362 SDVNGGNVSTS
+362 SDVNGGSVSTS

-395 LCKAQSYS
+395 LCKTQSYS
-403 NTEYAND
+403 NTEYAS
-410 GTASNIN
+410 GIASNIT
-417 YYTGVG
+417 YFTGVG
-423 DARLHGSAPIVE
+423 DARMYGTAPIVE
-435 TKEGGREESENRYIM
+435 TKEGGRDENENRYIM

-458 DGSGLANGYSFK
+458 DGSGLAHGASFK

-491 AGYPRLAF
+491 AGFPRLAF
-499 AVLRDGLN
+499 AVLRDGIDH
-507 RQTLPTLTDSI
+507 QTLPTLTDSI
-518 KYIDKDSVYHTVTYL
+518 KYINADSTKYHTVTYL

-539 NSSRGVFYLG
+539 NTSRGVFYLG

-557 ADPEHA
+557 AEPEHS

-622 KRQIRN
+622 KRHIRN
-628 LRRYDA
+628 LRRYDVTVGDDTNTG
-634 TGDEEEGDG
+634 TGDVEEDG
-643 PTLDEIRETYK
+643 EQK
-654 EIDEPAPAEV
+654 EPAPAEV

-698 RHMNNDASGASNFN
+698 RHMNNDASGVPGFTP
-712 ATYGTT
+712 TYGTT

-733 YESPAVYDG
+733 YEDPTIYDG
-742 SLYTLLLNPENWY
+742 SLYTLLLDPSNWY

>member
-1 MKSILTSQLSTFNSH
+1 
-16 KNTTMKHK
+16 MKHK

-91 VATTKYTSDSISNI
+91 VTTTKYTSDSISNI

-136 AKVDTTAQKNNFKYM
+136 AKVDTTAQKNNIKYM

-197 ASADNL
+197 ATADNL

-211 KTANVIEYANGYGY
+211 KTANGIEYANGYGY

-230 YKTGNSNFSVKT
+230 YQTGNSNFKVNTK
-242 SYLRFY
+242 YLRFY

-259 HSANRQDYVE
+259 HSANRQDYIE

-278 RRYNNTT
+278 RRYNNST
-285 YNVAGN
+285 YNVTGG
-291 FASYTRSQL
+291 FATYSRYQL
-300 PNGTYQYSPRVDAWI
+300 PNGTYQYTPNVDSWI

-342 VLSRSVQIFGF
+342 VLSRNVQIFGF

-362 SDVNGGNVSTS
+362 SDVNGGSVSTS

-395 LCKAQSYS
+395 LCKTQSYS
-403 NTEYAND
+403 NTEYAS
-410 GTASNIN
+410 GIASNIT
-417 YYTGVG
+417 YFTGVG
-423 DARLHGSAPIVE
+423 DARMYGTAPIVE
-435 TKEGGREESENRYIM
+435 TKEGGRDENENRYIM
-450 KSAVPASV
+450 KSAVPSSV
-458 DGSGLANGYSFK
+458 DGSGLAHGASFK

-491 AGYPRLAF
+491 AGFPRLAF
-499 AVLRDGLN
+499 AVLRDGLDH
-507 RQTLPTLTDSI
+507 QTLPTLTDSI
-518 KYIDKDSVYHTVTYL
+518 KYINADSTKYHTVTYL

-539 NSSRGVFYLG
+539 NTSRGVFYLG

-557 ADPEHA
+557 AEPEHS
-563 LFLPDFVN
+563 LFLPDFEN

-622 KRQIRN
+622 KRHIRN
-628 LRRYDA
+628 LRRYDVTVGDDTNTG
-634 TGDEEEGDG
+634 TGDVEEDG
-643 PTLDEIRETYK
+643 EQK
-654 EIDEPAPAEV
+654 EPAPAEV

-698 RHMNNDASGASNFN
+698 RHMNNDASGVPGFTP
-712 ATYGTT
+712 TYGTT

-733 YESPAVYDG
+733 YEDPTIYDG
-742 SLYTLLLNPENWY
+742 SLYTLLLDPSNWY

>member
-1 MKSILTSQLSTFNSH
+1 
-16 KNTTMKHK
+16 MKHK

-91 VATTKYTSDSISNI
+91 VTTTKYTSDSISNI

-136 AKVDTTAQKNNFKYM
+136 AKVDTTAQKNNIKYM

-197 ASADNL
+197 ATADNL

-211 KTANVIEYANGYGY
+211 KTANGIEYANGYGY

-230 YKTGNSNFSVKT
+230 YQTGNSNFKVNTK
-242 SYLRFY
+242 YLRFY

-259 HSANRQDYVE
+259 HSANRQDYIE

-278 RRYNNTT
+278 RRYNNST
-285 YNVAGN
+285 YNVTGG
-291 FASYTRSQL
+291 FATYSRYQL
-300 PNGTYQYSPRVDAWI
+300 PNGTYQYTPNVDSWI

-342 VLSRSVQIFGF
+342 VLSRNVQIFGF

-362 SDVNGGNVSTS
+362 SDVNGGSVSTS

-403 NTEYAND
+403 NTEYAS
-410 GTASNIN
+410 GIASNIT
-417 YYTGVG
+417 YFTGVG
-423 DARLHGSAPIVE
+423 DARMYGTAPIVE
-435 TKEGGREESENRYIM
+435 TKEGGRDENENRYIM
-450 KSAVPASV
+450 KSAVPSSV
-458 DGSGLANGYSFK
+458 DGSGLAHGASFK

-491 AGYPRLAF
+491 AGFPRLAF
-499 AVLRDGLN
+499 AVLRDGIDH
-507 RQTLPTLTDSI
+507 QTLPTLTDSI
-518 KYIDKDSVYHTVTYL
+518 KYINADSTKYHTVTYL

-539 NSSRGVFYLG
+539 NTSRGVFYLG

-557 ADPEHA
+557 AEPEHS
-563 LFLPDFVN
+563 LFLPDFEN

-622 KRQIRN
+622 KRHIRN
-628 LRRYDA
+628 LRRYDVTVGDDTNTG
-634 TGDEEEGDG
+634 TGDVEEDG
-643 PTLDEIRETYK
+643 EQK
-654 EIDEPAPAEV
+654 EPAPAEV

-698 RHMNNDASGASNFN
+698 RHMNNDASGVPGFTP
-712 ATYGTT
+712 TYGTT

-733 YESPAVYDG
+733 YEDPTLYDG
-742 SLYTLLLNPENWY
+742 SLYTLLLDANNWY

>member
-1 MKSILTSQLSTFNSH
+1 
-16 KNTTMKHK
+16 
-24 SIFSLLFF
+24 
-32 LMGVGIAT
+32 MGVGIAT

-136 AKVDTTAQKNNFKYM
+136 AKVDTTAQKNNIKYM

-197 ASADNL
+197 ATADNL

-211 KTANVIEYANGYGY
+211 KTANGIEYANGYGY

-230 YKTGNSNFSVKT
+230 YQTGNSNFKVNTK
-242 SYLRFY
+242 YLRFY

-259 HSANRQDYVE
+259 HSANRQDYIE

-278 RRYNNTT
+278 RRYNNST
-285 YNVAGN
+285 YNVTGG
-291 FASYTRSQL
+291 FATYSRYQL
-300 PNGTYQYSPRVDAWI
+300 PNGTYQYTPNVDSWI

-342 VLSRSVQIFGF
+342 VLSRNVQIFGF

-362 SDVNGGNVSTS
+362 SDVNGGSVSTS

-395 LCKAQSYS
+395 LCKTQSYS
-403 NTEYAND
+403 NTEYAS
-410 GTASNIN
+410 GIASNIT
-417 YYTGVG
+417 YFTGVG
-423 DARLHGSAPIVE
+423 DARMYGTAPIVE
-435 TKEGGREESENRYIM
+435 TKEGGRDENENRYIM
-450 KSAVPASV
+450 KSAVPSSV
-458 DGSGLANGYSFK
+458 DGSGLAHGASFK

-491 AGYPRLAF
+491 AGFPRLAF
-499 AVLRDGLN
+499 AVLRDGIDH
-507 RQTLPTLTDSI
+507 QTLPTLTDSI
-518 KYIDKDSVYHTVTYL
+518 KYINADSTKYHTVTYL

-539 NSSRGVFYLG
+539 NTSRGVFYLG

-557 ADPEHA
+557 AEPEHS
-563 LFLPDFVN
+563 LFLPDFEN

-622 KRQIRN
+622 KRMIRN
-628 LRRYDA
+628 LRRYDVTVGDDTNTG
-634 TGDEEEGDG
+634 TGDVEEDG
-643 PTLDEIRETYK
+643 EQK
-654 EIDEPAPAEV
+654 EPAPAEV

-698 RHMNNDASGASNFN
+698 RHMNNDASGVPGFTP
-712 ATYGTT
+712 TYGTT

-733 YESPAVYDG
+733 YEDPTLYDG
-742 SLYTLLLNPENWY
+742 SLYTLLLDPNNWY

>member
-1 MKSILTSQLSTFNSH
+1 
-16 KNTTMKHK
+16 
-24 SIFSLLFF
+24 
-32 LMGVGIAT
+32 MGVGIAT

-136 AKVDTTAQKNNFKYM
+136 AKVDTTAQKNNIKYM

-197 ASADNL
+197 ATADNL

-211 KTANVIEYANGYGY
+211 KTANGIEYANGYGY

-230 YKTGNSNFSVKT
+230 YQTGNSNFKVNTK
-242 SYLRFY
+242 YLRFY

-259 HSANRQDYVE
+259 HSANRQDYIE

-278 RRYNNTT
+278 RRYNNST
-285 YNVAGN
+285 YNVTGG
-291 FASYTRSQL
+291 FATYSRYQL
-300 PNGTYQYSPRVDAWI
+300 PNGTYQYTPNVDSWI

-342 VLSRSVQIFGF
+342 VLSRNVQIFGF

-362 SDVNGGNVSTS
+362 SDVNGGSVSTS

-395 LCKAQSYS
+395 LCKTQSYS
-403 NTEYAND
+403 NTEYAS
-410 GTASNIN
+410 GIASNIT
-417 YYTGVG
+417 YFTGVG
-423 DARLHGSAPIVE
+423 DARMYGTAPIVE
-435 TKEGGREESENRYIM
+435 TKEGGRDENENRYIM
-450 KSAVPASV
+450 KSAVPSSV
-458 DGSGLANGYSFK
+458 DGSGLAHGASFK

-491 AGYPRLAF
+491 AGFPRLAF
-499 AVLRDGLN
+499 AVLRDGIDH
-507 RQTLPTLTDSI
+507 QTLPTLTDSI
-518 KYIDKDSVYHTVTYL
+518 KYINADSTKYHTVTYL

-539 NSSRGVFYLG
+539 NTSRGVFYLG

-557 ADPEHA
+557 AEPEHS
-563 LFLPDFVN
+563 LFLPDFEN

-622 KRQIRN
+622 KRHIRN
-628 LRRYDA
+628 LRRYDVTVGDDTNTG
-634 TGDEEEGDG
+634 TGDVEEDG
-643 PTLDEIRETYK
+643 EQK
-654 EIDEPAPAEV
+654 EPAPAEV

-698 RHMNNDASGASNFN
+698 RHMNNDASGVPGFTP
-712 ATYGTT
+712 TYGTT

-733 YESPAVYDG
+733 YEDPTLYDG
-742 SLYTLLLNPENWY
+742 SLYTLLLDPNNWY

>member
-1 MKSILTSQLSTFNSH
+1 
-16 KNTTMKHK
+16 MKHK

-91 VATTKYTSDSISNI
+91 VTTTKYTSDSISNI

-136 AKVDTTAQKNNFKYM
+136 AKVDTTAQKNNIKYM

-197 ASADNL
+197 ATADNL

-211 KTANVIEYANGYGY
+211 KTANGIEYANGYGY

-230 YKTGNSNFSVKT
+230 YQTGNSNFKVNTK
-242 SYLRFY
+242 YLRFY

-259 HSANRQDYVE
+259 HSANRQDYIE

-278 RRYNNTT
+278 RRYNNST
-285 YNVAGN
+285 YNVTGG
-291 FASYTRSQL
+291 FATYSRYQL
-300 PNGTYQYSPRVDAWI
+300 PNGTYQYTPNVDSWI

-342 VLSRSVQIFGF
+342 VLSRNVQIFGF

-362 SDVNGGNVSTS
+362 SDVNGGSVSTS

-403 NTEYAND
+403 NTEYAS
-410 GTASNIN
+410 GIASNIT
-417 YYTGVG
+417 YFTGVG
-423 DARLHGSAPIVE
+423 DARMYGTAPIVE
-435 TKEGGREESENRYIM
+435 TKEGGRDENENRYIM
-450 KSAVPASV
+450 KSAVPSSV
-458 DGSGLANGYSFK
+458 DGSGLASGYSFK

-491 AGYPRLAF
+491 AGFPRLAF
-499 AVLRDGLN
+499 AVLRDGLDH
-507 RQTLPTLTDSI
+507 QTLPTLTDSI
-518 KYIDKDSVYHTVTYL
+518 KYINADSTKYHTVTYL

-539 NSSRGVFYLG
+539 NTSRGVFYLG

-557 ADPEHA
+557 AEPEHS
-563 LFLPDFVN
+563 LFLPDFEN

-622 KRQIRN
+622 KRHIRN
-628 LRRYDA
+628 LRRYDVTVGDDTNTG
-634 TGDEEEGDG
+634 TGDVEEDG
-643 PTLDEIRETYK
+643 EQK
-654 EIDEPAPAEV
+654 EPAPAEV

-698 RHMNNDASGASNFN
+698 RHMNNDASGVSSFTP
-712 ATYGTT
+712 TYGTT

-742 SLYTLLLNPENWY
+742 SLYTLLLNPDNWY

>member
-1 MKSILTSQLSTFNSH
+1 
-16 KNTTMKHK
+16 
-24 SIFSLLFF
+24 
-32 LMGVGIAT
+32 MGVGIAT

-136 AKVDTTAQKNNFKYM
+136 AKVDTTAQKNNIKYM

-197 ASADNL
+197 ATADNL

-230 YKTGNSNFSVKT
+230 YQTGNSNFKVNTK
-242 SYLRFY
+242 YLRFY

-259 HSANRQDYVE
+259 HSANRQDYIE

-278 RRYNNTT
+278 RRYNNST
-285 YNVAGN
+285 YNVTGG
-291 FASYTRSQL
+291 FATYSRYQL
-300 PNGTYQYSPRVDAWI
+300 PNGTYQYTPNVDSWI

-342 VLSRSVQIFGF
+342 VLSRNVQIFGF

-362 SDVNGGNVSTS
+362 SDVNGGSVSTS

-403 NTEYAND
+403 NTEYAS
-410 GTASNIN
+410 GIASNIT
-417 YYTGVG
+417 YFTGVG
-423 DARLHGSAPIVE
+423 DARMYGTAPIVE
-435 TKEGGREESENRYIM
+435 TKEGGRDENENRYIM

-458 DGSGLANGYSFK
+458 DGSGLAHGASFK

-491 AGYPRLAF
+491 AGFPRLAF
-499 AVLRDGLN
+499 AVLRDGIDH
-507 RQTLPTLTDSI
+507 QTLPTLTDSI
-518 KYIDKDSVYHTVTYL
+518 KYINADSTKYHTVTYL

-539 NSSRGVFYLG
+539 NTSRGVFYLG

-557 ADPEHA
+557 AEPEHS
-563 LFLPDFVN
+563 LFLPDFEN

-622 KRQIRN
+622 KRKIRN
-628 LRRYDA
+628 LRRYDVTVGDDTNTG
-634 TGDEEEGDG
+634 TGDVEEDG
-643 PTLDEIRETYK
+643 EQK
-654 EIDEPAPAEV
+654 EPAPAEV

-698 RHMNNDASGASNFN
+698 RHMNNDASGVPGFTP
-712 ATYGTT
+712 TYGTT

-733 YESPAVYDG
+733 YEDPTIYDG
-742 SLYTLLLNPENWY
+742 SLYTLLLDPSNWY

>member
-1 MKSILTSQLSTFNSH
+1 
-16 KNTTMKHK
+16 
-24 SIFSLLFF
+24 
-32 LMGVGIAT
+32 MGVGIAT

-91 VATTKYTSDSISNI
+91 VTTTKYTSDSISNI

-136 AKVDTTAQKNNFKYM
+136 AKVDTTAQKNNIKYM

-197 ASADNL
+197 ATADNL

-211 KTANVIEYANGYGY
+211 KTANGIEYANGYGY

-230 YKTGNSNFSVKT
+230 YQTGNSNFKVNTK
-242 SYLRFY
+242 YLRFY

-259 HSANRQDYVE
+259 HSANRQDYIE

-278 RRYNNTT
+278 RRYNNST
-285 YNVAGN
+285 YNVTGG
-291 FASYTRSQL
+291 FATYSRYQL
-300 PNGTYQYSPRVDAWI
+300 PNGTYQYTPNVDSWI

-362 SDVNGGNVSTS
+362 SDVNGDHVSTS
-373 GQVTISVN
+373 GQVSISVN

-403 NTEYAND
+403 NTEYAS
-410 GTASNIN
+410 GIASNIT
-417 YYTGVG
+417 YFTGVG
-423 DARLHGSAPIVE
+423 DARMYGTAPIVE
-435 TKEGGREESENRYIM
+435 TKEGGRDENENRYIM
-450 KSAVPASV
+450 KSAVPSSV
-458 DGSGLANGYSFK
+458 DGSGLAHGASFK

-499 AVLRDGLN
+499 AVLRDGLDH
-507 RQTLPTLTDSI
+507 QTLPTLTDSI
-518 KYIDKDSVYHTVTYL
+518 KYINADSTKYHTVTYL

-539 NSSRGVFYLG
+539 NTSRGVFYLG

-557 ADPEHA
+557 AEPEHS
-563 LFLPDFVN
+563 LFLPDFEN

-622 KRQIRN
+622 KRHIRN
-628 LRRYDA
+628 LRRYDVTVGDDTNTG
-634 TGDEEEGDG
+634 TGDVEEDG
-643 PTLDEIRETYK
+643 EQK
-654 EIDEPAPAEV
+654 EPAPAEV

-698 RHMNNDASGASNFN
+698 RHMNNDASGVPGFTP
-712 ATYGTT
+712 TYGTT

-733 YESPAVYDG
+733 YEDPTIYDG
-742 SLYTLLLNPENWY
+742 SLYTLLLDPSNWY

>member
-1 MKSILTSQLSTFNSH
+1 
-16 KNTTMKHK
+16 
-24 SIFSLLFF
+24 
-32 LMGVGIAT
+32 MGVGIAT

-91 VATTKYTSDSISNI
+91 VTTTKYTSDSISNI

-136 AKVDTTAQKNNFKYM
+136 AKVDTTAQKNNIKYM

-197 ASADNL
+197 ATADNL

-211 KTANVIEYANGYGY
+211 KTANGIEYANGYGY

-230 YKTGNSNFSVKT
+230 YQTGNSNFKVNTK
-242 SYLRFY
+242 YLRFY

-259 HSANRQDYVE
+259 HSANRQDYIE

-278 RRYNNTT
+278 RRYNNST
-285 YNVAGN
+285 YNVTGG
-291 FASYTRSQL
+291 FATYSRYQL
-300 PNGTYQYSPRVDAWI
+300 PNGTYQYTPNVDSWI

-342 VLSRSVQIFGF
+342 VLSRNVQIFGF

-362 SDVNGGNVSTS
+362 SDVNGGSVSTS

-395 LCKAQSYS
+395 LCKTQSYS
-403 NTEYAND
+403 NTEYAS
-410 GTASNIN
+410 GIASNIT
-417 YYTGVG
+417 YFTGVG
-423 DARLHGSAPIVE
+423 DARMYGTAPIVE
-435 TKEGGREESENRYIM
+435 TKEGGRDENENRYIM
-450 KSAVPASV
+450 KSAVPSSV
-458 DGSGLANGYSFK
+458 DGSGLAHGASFK

-491 AGYPRLAF
+491 AGFPRLAF
-499 AVLRDGLN
+499 AVLRDGLDH
-507 RQTLPTLTDSI
+507 QTLPTLTDSI
-518 KYIDKDSVYHTVTYL
+518 KYINADSTKYHTVTYL

-539 NSSRGVFYLG
+539 NTSRGVFYLG

-557 ADPEHA
+557 AEPEHS
-563 LFLPDFVN
+563 LFLPDFEN

-601 NVVAKRIEEEAKR
+601 NVVAMRIEEEAKR

-622 KRQIRN
+622 KRHIRN
-628 LRRYDA
+628 LRRYDVTVGDDTNTG
-634 TGDEEEGDG
+634 TGDVEEDG
-643 PTLDEIRETYK
+643 EQK
-654 EIDEPAPAEV
+654 EPAPAEV

-698 RHMNNDASGASNFN
+698 RHMNNDASGVPSFTP
-712 ATYGTT
+712 TYGTT

-733 YESPAVYDG
+733 YEDPTIYDG
-742 SLYTLLLNPENWY
+742 SLYTLLLDPSNWY

>member
-1 MKSILTSQLSTFNSH
+1 
-16 KNTTMKHK
+16 
-24 SIFSLLFF
+24 
-32 LMGVGIAT
+32 MGVGIAT

-136 AKVDTTAQKNNFKYM
+136 AKVDTTAQKNNIKYM

-197 ASADNL
+197 ATADNL

-211 KTANVIEYANGYGY
+211 KTANGIEYANGYGY

-230 YKTGNSNFSVKT
+230 YQTGNSNFKVNTK
-242 SYLRFY
+242 YLRFY

-259 HSANRQDYVE
+259 HSANRQDYIE

-285 YNVAGN
+285 YNVTGS
-291 FASYTRSQL
+291 FATYSRSQL
-300 PNGTYQYSPRVDAWI
+300 PNGTYQYYPRVDSWI

-342 VLSRSVQIFGF
+342 VLSRNVQIFGF

-362 SDVNGGNVSTS
+362 SDVNGGSVSTS

-403 NTEYAND
+403 NTEYAS
-410 GTASNIN
+410 GIASNIT
-417 YYTGVG
+417 YFTGVG
-423 DARLHGSAPIVE
+423 DARMYGTAPIVE
-435 TKEGGREESENRYIM
+435 TKEGGRDENENRYIM
-450 KSAVPASV
+450 KSAVPSSV
-458 DGSGLANGYSFK
+458 DGSGLAHGASFK

-491 AGYPRLAF
+491 AGFPRLAF
-499 AVLRDGLN
+499 AVLRDGLDH
-507 RQTLPTLTDSI
+507 QTLPTLTDSI
-518 KYIDKDSVYHTVTYL
+518 KYIDADSTKYHTVTYL

-539 NSSRGVFYLG
+539 NTSRGVFYLG

-557 ADPEHA
+557 AEPEHS
-563 LFLPDFVN
+563 LFLPDFEN

-622 KRQIRN
+622 KRHIRN
-628 LRRYDA
+628 LRRYDVTVGDDTNTG
-634 TGDEEEGDG
+634 TGDVEEDG
-643 PTLDEIRETYK
+643 EQK
-654 EIDEPAPAEV
+654 EPAPAEV

-698 RHMNNDASGASNFN
+698 RHMNNDASGVPGFTP
-712 ATYGTT
+712 TYGTT

-733 YESPAVYDG
+733 YEDPTLYDG
-742 SLYTLLLNPENWY
+742 SLYTLLLDPNNWY

>member
-1 MKSILTSQLSTFNSH
+1 
-16 KNTTMKHK
+16 
-24 SIFSLLFF
+24 
-32 LMGVGIAT
+32 MGVGIAT

-91 VATTKYTSDSISNI
+91 VTTTKYTSDSISNI

-136 AKVDTTAQKNNFKYM
+136 AKVDTTAQKNNIKYM

-197 ASADNL
+197 ATADNL

-211 KTANVIEYANGYGY
+211 KTANGIEYANGYGY

-230 YKTGNSNFSVKT
+230 YQTGNSNFKVNTK
-242 SYLRFY
+242 YLRFY

-259 HSANRQDYVE
+259 HSANRQDYIE

-278 RRYNNTT
+278 RRYNNST
-285 YNVAGN
+285 YNVTGG
-291 FASYTRSQL
+291 FATYSRYQL
-300 PNGTYQYSPRVDAWI
+300 PNGTYQYTPNVDSWI

-342 VLSRSVQIFGF
+342 VLSRNVQIFGF

-362 SDVNGGNVSTS
+362 SDVNGGSVSTS

-395 LCKAQSYS
+395 LCKTQSYS
-403 NTEYAND
+403 NTEYAS
-410 GTASNIN
+410 GIASNIT
-417 YYTGVG
+417 YFTGVG
-423 DARLHGSAPIVE
+423 DARMYGTAPIVE
-435 TKEGGREESENRYIM
+435 TKEGGRDENENRYIM
-450 KSAVPASV
+450 KSAVPSSV
-458 DGSGLANGYSFK
+458 DGSGLAHGASFK

-491 AGYPRLAF
+491 AGFPRLAF
-499 AVLRDGLN
+499 AVLRDGIDH
-507 RQTLPTLTDSI
+507 QTLPTLTDSI
-518 KYIDKDSVYHTVTYL
+518 KYINADSTKYHTVTYL

-539 NSSRGVFYLG
+539 NTSRGVFYLG

-557 ADPEHA
+557 AEPEHS
-563 LFLPDFVN
+563 LFLPDFEN

-622 KRQIRN
+622 KRHIRN
-628 LRRYDA
+628 LRRYDVTVGDDTNTG
-634 TGDEEEGDG
+634 TGDVEEDG
-643 PTLDEIRETYK
+643 EQK
-654 EIDEPAPAEV
+654 EPAPAEV

-698 RHMNNDASGASNFN
+698 RHMNNDASGVPGFTP
-712 ATYGTT
+712 TYGTT

-733 YESPAVYDG
+733 YEDPTIYDG
-742 SLYTLLLNPENWY
+742 SLYTLLLDPNNWY

>member
-1 MKSILTSQLSTFNSH
+1 
-16 KNTTMKHK
+16 
-24 SIFSLLFF
+24 
-32 LMGVGIAT
+32 MGVGIAT

-136 AKVDTTAQKNNFKYM
+136 AKVDTTAQKNNIKYM

-197 ASADNL
+197 ATADNL

-211 KTANVIEYANGYGY
+211 KTANGIEYANGYGY

-230 YKTGNSNFSVKT
+230 YQTGNSNFKVNTK
-242 SYLRFY
+242 YLRFY

-259 HSANRQDYVE
+259 HSANRQDYIE

-278 RRYNNTT
+278 RRYNNST
-285 YNVAGN
+285 YNVTGG
-291 FASYTRSQL
+291 FATYSRYQL
-300 PNGTYQYSPRVDAWI
+300 PNGTYQYTPNVDSWI

-342 VLSRSVQIFGF
+342 VLSRNVQIFGF

-362 SDVNGGNVSTS
+362 SDVNGGSVSTS

-395 LCKAQSYS
+395 LCKTQSYS
-403 NTEYAND
+403 NTEYAS
-410 GTASNIN
+410 GIASNIT
-417 YYTGVG
+417 YFTGVG
-423 DARLHGSAPIVE
+423 DARMYGTAPIVE
-435 TKEGGREESENRYIM
+435 NKEGGRDENENRYIM
-450 KSAVPASV
+450 KSAVPSSV
-458 DGSGLANGYSFK
+458 DGSGLAHGASFK

-491 AGYPRLAF
+491 AGFPRLAF
-499 AVLRDGLN
+499 AVLRDGIDH
-507 RQTLPTLTDSI
+507 QTLPTLTDSI
-518 KYIDKDSVYHTVTYL
+518 KYINADSTKYHTVTYL

-539 NSSRGVFYLG
+539 NTSRGVFYLG

-557 ADPEHA
+557 AEPEHS
-563 LFLPDFVN
+563 LFLPDFEN

-622 KRQIRN
+622 KRHIRN
-628 LRRYDA
+628 LRRYDVTVGDDTNTG
-634 TGDEEEGDG
+634 TGDVEEDG
-643 PTLDEIRETYK
+643 EQK
-654 EIDEPAPAEV
+654 EPAPAEV

-698 RHMNNDASGASNFN
+698 RHMNNDASGVPGFTP
-712 ATYGTT
+712 TYGTT

-733 YESPAVYDG
+733 YEDPTLYDG
-742 SLYTLLLNPENWY
+742 SLYTLLLDPSNWY

>member
-1 MKSILTSQLSTFNSH
+1 
-16 KNTTMKHK
+16 
-24 SIFSLLFF
+24 
-32 LMGVGIAT
+32 MGVGIAT

-136 AKVDTTAQKNNFKYM
+136 AKVDTTAQKNNIKYM

-197 ASADNL
+197 ATADNL

-211 KTANVIEYANGYGY
+211 KTANGIEYANGYGY

-230 YKTGNSNFSVKT
+230 YQTGNSNFKVNTK
-242 SYLRFY
+242 YLRFY

-259 HSANRQDYVE
+259 HSANRQDYIE

-285 YNVAGN
+285 YNVTGH
-291 FASYTRSQL
+291 FATYSRSQL
-300 PNGTYQYSPRVDAWI
+300 PNGTYQYYPRVDSWI
-315 GSGLNASSLGNENI
+315 GSGLNESSLGNENI

-342 VLSRSVQIFGF
+342 VLSRNVQIFGF

-362 SDVNGGNVSTS
+362 SDVNGGSVSTS

-403 NTEYAND
+403 NTEYAS
-410 GTASNIN
+410 GIASNIT
-417 YYTGVG
+417 YFTGVG
-423 DARLHGSAPIVE
+423 DARMHGTAPIVE
-435 TKEGGREESENRYIM
+435 TKEGGRDETENRYIM

-458 DGSGLANGYSFK
+458 DGSGLASGYSFK

-491 AGYPRLAF
+491 AGFPRLAF
-499 AVLRDGLN
+499 AVLRDGLDH
-507 RQTLPTLTDSI
+507 QTLPTLTDSI
-518 KYIDKDSVYHTVTYL
+518 KYINADSTKYHTVTYL

-539 NSSRGVFYLG
+539 NTSRGVFYLG

-557 ADPEHA
+557 AEPEHS
-563 LFLPDFVN
+563 LFLPDFEN

-622 KRQIRN
+622 KRHIRN
-628 LRRYDA
+628 LRRYDVTVGDDTNTG
-634 TGDEEEGDG
+634 TGDVEEDG
-643 PTLDEIRETYK
+643 EQK
-654 EIDEPAPAEV
+654 EPAPAEV

-698 RHMNNDASGASNFN
+698 RHMNNDASGVPGFTP
-712 ATYGTT
+712 TYGTT

-733 YESPAVYDG
+733 YEDPTLYDG
-742 SLYTLLLNPENWY
+742 SLYTLLLDPNNWY

>member
-1 MKSILTSQLSTFNSH
+1 
-16 KNTTMKHK
+16 
-24 SIFSLLFF
+24 
-32 LMGVGIAT
+32 MGVGIAT

-136 AKVDTTAQKNNFKYM
+136 AKVDTTAQKNNIKYM

-197 ASADNL
+197 ATADNL

-211 KTANVIEYANGYGY
+211 KTANGIEYANGYGY

-230 YKTGNSNFSVKT
+230 YQTGNSNFKVNTK
-242 SYLRFY
+242 YLRFY

-259 HSANRQDYVE
+259 HSANRQDYIE

-278 RRYNNTT
+278 RRYNNST
-285 YNVAGN
+285 YNVTGG
-291 FASYTRSQL
+291 FATYSRYQL
-300 PNGTYQYSPRVDAWI
+300 PNGTYQYTPNVDSWI

-342 VLSRSVQIFGF
+342 VLSRNVQIFGF

-362 SDVNGGNVSTS
+362 SDVNGGSVSTS

-403 NTEYAND
+403 NTEYAS
-410 GTASNIN
+410 GIASNIT
-417 YYTGVG
+417 YFTGVG
-423 DARLHGSAPIVE
+423 DARMYGTAPIVE
-435 TKEGGREESENRYIM
+435 TKEGGRDENENRYIM

-458 DGSGLANGYSFK
+458 DGSGLAHGTSFK

-491 AGYPRLAF
+491 AGFPRLAF
-499 AVLRDGLN
+499 AVLRDGLDH
-507 RQTLPTLTDSI
+507 QTLPTLTDSI
-518 KYIDKDSVYHTVTYL
+518 KYINADSTKYHTVTYL

-539 NSSRGVFYLG
+539 NTSRGVFYLG

-557 ADPEHA
+557 AEPEHS
-563 LFLPDFVN
+563 LFLPDFEN

-622 KRQIRN
+622 KRKIRN
-628 LRRYDA
+628 LRRYDVTVGDDTNTG
-634 TGDEEEGDG
+634 TGDVEEDG
-643 PTLDEIRETYK
+643 EQK
-654 EIDEPAPAEV
+654 EPAPAEV

-698 RHMNNDASGASNFN
+698 RHMNNDASGVPGFTP
-712 ATYGTT
+712 TYGTT

-733 YESPAVYDG
+733 YEDPTIYDG
-742 SLYTLLLNPENWY
+742 SLYTLLLDPSNWY

>member
-1 MKSILTSQLSTFNSH
+1 
-16 KNTTMKHK
+16 MKHK

-91 VATTKYTSDSISNI
+91 VTTTKYTSDSISNI

-136 AKVDTTAQKNNFKYM
+136 AKVDTTAQKNNIKYM

-197 ASADNL
+197 ATADNL
-203 LDLLKADL
+203 LDLLKTDL
-211 KTANVIEYANGYGY
+211 KTANGIEYANGYGY

-230 YKTGNSNFSVKT
+230 YQTGNSNFKVNTK
-242 SYLRFY
+242 YLRFY

-259 HSANRQDYVE
+259 HSANRQDYIE

-278 RRYNNTT
+278 RRYNNST
-285 YNVAGN
+285 YNVTGG
-291 FASYTRSQL
+291 FATYSRYQL
-300 PNGTYQYSPRVDAWI
+300 PNGTYQYTPNVDSWI

-342 VLSRSVQIFGF
+342 VLSRNVQIFGF

-362 SDVNGGNVSTS
+362 SDVNGGSVSTS

-395 LCKAQSYS
+395 LCKTQSYS
-403 NTEYAND
+403 NTEYAS
-410 GTASNIN
+410 GIASNIT
-417 YYTGVG
+417 YFTGVG
-423 DARLHGSAPIVE
+423 DARMYGTAPIVE
-435 TKEGGREESENRYIM
+435 TKEGGRDENENRYIM
-450 KSAVPASV
+450 KSAVPSSV
-458 DGSGLANGYSFK
+458 DGSGLAHGASFK

-491 AGYPRLAF
+491 AGFPRLAF
-499 AVLRDGLN
+499 AVLRDGIDH
-507 RQTLPTLTDSI
+507 QTLPTLTDSI
-518 KYIDKDSVYHTVTYL
+518 KYINADSTKYHTVTYL

-539 NSSRGVFYLG
+539 NTSRGVFYLG

-557 ADPEHA
+557 AEPEHS
-563 LFLPDFVN
+563 LFLPDFEN

-622 KRQIRN
+622 KRHIRN
-628 LRRYDA
+628 LRRYDVTVGDDTNTG
-634 TGDEEEGDG
+634 TGDVEEDG
-643 PTLDEIRETYK
+643 EQK
-654 EIDEPAPAEV
+654 EPAPAEV

-698 RHMNNDASGASNFN
+698 RHMNNDASGVSSFTS
-712 ATYGTT
+712 TYGTT

-733 YESPAVYDG
+733 YEDPTLYDG
-742 SLYTLLLNPENWY
+742 SLYTLLLDPNNWY

>member
-1 MKSILTSQLSTFNSH
+1 
-16 KNTTMKHK
+16 
-24 SIFSLLFF
+24 
-32 LMGVGIAT
+32 MGVGIAT

-136 AKVDTTAQKNNFKYM
+136 AKVDTTAQKNNIKYM

-197 ASADNL
+197 ATADNL

-211 KTANVIEYANGYGY
+211 KTANGIEYANGYGY

-230 YKTGNSNFSVKT
+230 YQTGNSNFKVNTK
-242 SYLRFY
+242 YLRFY

-259 HSANRQDYVE
+259 HSANRQDYIE

-278 RRYNNTT
+278 RRYNNST
-285 YNVAGN
+285 YNVTGG
-291 FASYTRSQL
+291 FATYSRYQL
-300 PNGTYQYSPRVDAWI
+300 PNGTYQYTPNVDSWI

-342 VLSRSVQIFGF
+342 VLSRNVQIFGF

-362 SDVNGGNVSTS
+362 SDVNGGSVSTS

-403 NTEYAND
+403 NTEYAS
-410 GTASNIN
+410 GIASNIT
-417 YYTGVG
+417 YFTGVG
-423 DARLHGSAPIVE
+423 DARMHGTAPIVE
-435 TKEGGREESENRYIM
+435 TKEGGRDETENRYIM

-458 DGSGLANGYSFK
+458 DGSGLASGYSFK

-491 AGYPRLAF
+491 AGFPRLAF
-499 AVLRDGLN
+499 AVLRDGLDH
-507 RQTLPTLTDSI
+507 QTLPTLTDSI
-518 KYIDKDSVYHTVTYL
+518 KYINADSTKYHTVTYL

-539 NSSRGVFYLG
+539 NTSRGVFYLG

-557 ADPEHA
+557 AEPEHS
-563 LFLPDFVN
+563 LFLPDFEN

-622 KRQIRN
+622 KRHIRN
-628 LRRYDA
+628 LRRYDVTVGDDTNTG
-634 TGDEEEGDG
+634 TGDVEEDG
-643 PTLDEIRETYK
+643 EQK
-654 EIDEPAPAEV
+654 EPAPAEV

-698 RHMNNDASGASNFN
+698 RHMNNDASGVPGFTP
-712 ATYGTT
+712 TYGTT

-733 YESPAVYDG
+733 YEDPTIYDG
-742 SLYTLLLNPENWY
+742 SLYTLLLDPNNWY

>member
-1 MKSILTSQLSTFNSH
+1 
-16 KNTTMKHK
+16 
-24 SIFSLLFF
+24 
-32 LMGVGIAT
+32 MGVGIAT

-136 AKVDTTAQKNNFKYM
+136 AKVDTTAQKNNIKYM

-197 ASADNL
+197 ATADNL

-211 KTANVIEYANGYGY
+211 KTANGIEYANGYGY

-230 YKTGNSNFSVKT
+230 YQTGNSNFKVNTK
-242 SYLRFY
+242 YLRFY

-259 HSANRQDYVE
+259 HSANRQDYIE

-278 RRYNNTT
+278 RRYNNST
-285 YNVAGN
+285 YNVTGG
-291 FASYTRSQL
+291 FATYSRYQL
-300 PNGTYQYSPRVDAWI
+300 PNGTYQYTPNVDSWI

-342 VLSRSVQIFGF
+342 VLSRNVQIFGF

-362 SDVNGGNVSTS
+362 SDVNGGSVSTS

-403 NTEYAND
+403 NTEYAS
-410 GTASNIN
+410 GIASNIT
-417 YYTGVG
+417 YFTGVG
-423 DARLHGSAPIVE
+423 DARMYGTAPIVE
-435 TKEGGREESENRYIM
+435 TKEGGRDENENRYIM

-458 DGSGLANGYSFK
+458 DGSGLAHGASFK

-491 AGYPRLAF
+491 AGFPRLAF
-499 AVLRDGLN
+499 AVLRDGIDH
-507 RQTLPTLTDSI
+507 QTLPTLTDSI
-518 KYIDKDSVYHTVTYL
+518 KYINADSTKYHTVTYL

-539 NSSRGVFYLG
+539 NTSRGVFYLG

-557 ADPEHA
+557 AEPEHS
-563 LFLPDFVN
+563 LFLPDFEN

-622 KRQIRN
+622 KRHIRN
-628 LRRYDA
+628 LRRYDVTVGDDTNTG
-634 TGDEEEGDG
+634 TGDVEEDG
-643 PTLDEIRETYK
+643 EQK
-654 EIDEPAPAEV
+654 EPAPAEV

-698 RHMNNDASGASNFN
+698 RHMNNDASGVPGFTP
-712 ATYGTT
+712 TYGTT

-733 YESPAVYDG
+733 YEDPTIYDG
-742 SLYTLLLNPENWY
+742 SLYTLLLDPSNWY

>member
-1 MKSILTSQLSTFNSH
+1 
-16 KNTTMKHK
+16 
-24 SIFSLLFF
+24 
-32 LMGVGIAT
+32 MGVGIAT

-136 AKVDTTAQKNNFKYM
+136 AKVDTTAQKNNIKYM

-197 ASADNL
+197 ATADNL

-211 KTANVIEYANGYGY
+211 KTANGIEYANGYGY

-230 YKTGNSNFSVKT
+230 YQTGNSNFKVNTK
-242 SYLRFY
+242 YLRFY

-259 HSANRQDYVE
+259 HSANRQDYIE

-278 RRYNNTT
+278 RRYNNST
-285 YNVAGN
+285 YNVTGG
-291 FASYTRSQL
+291 FATYSRYQL
-300 PNGTYQYSPRVDAWI
+300 PNGTYQYTPNVDSWI

-342 VLSRSVQIFGF
+342 VLSRNVQIFGF

-362 SDVNGGNVSTS
+362 SDVNGGSVSTS

-403 NTEYAND
+403 NTEYAS
-410 GTASNIN
+410 GIASNIT
-417 YYTGVG
+417 YFTGVG
-423 DARLHGSAPIVE
+423 DARMYGTAPIVE
-435 TKEGGREESENRYIM
+435 TKEGGRDENENRYIM

-458 DGSGLANGYSFK
+458 DGSGLAHGASFK

-491 AGYPRLAF
+491 AGFPRLAF
-499 AVLRDGLN
+499 AVLRDGIDH
-507 RQTLPTLTDSI
+507 QTLPTLTDSI
-518 KYIDKDSVYHTVTYL
+518 KYINADSTKYHTVTYL

-539 NSSRGVFYLG
+539 NTSRGVFYLG

-557 ADPEHA
+557 AEPEHS
-563 LFLPDFVN
+563 LFLPDFEN

-622 KRQIRN
+622 KRHIRN
-628 LRRYDA
+628 LRRYDVTVGDDTNTG
-634 TGDEEEGDG
+634 TGDVEEDG
-643 PTLDEIRETYK
+643 EQK
-654 EIDEPAPAEV
+654 EPAPAEV

-698 RHMNNDASGASNFN
+698 RHMNNDASGVPGFTP
-712 ATYGTT
+712 TYGTT

-742 SLYTLLLNPENWY
+742 SLYTLLLDPSNWY